1 MAIRGG
7 VVILDQHGNPIPKMA
22 KKSRSVQRSLSDQVK
37 LHTPNAISVAGM
49 MIYEA
54 LMLPQNKELQNQLQS
69 YGLLDREKHSINIDE
84 LYKLPIPVKPKLI
97 KVGGT
102 PPDRAAAIKRCII
115 LGLLALLLTVSTYVI
130 QLHLDAKY
138 YNDHCSSVTNMFSP
152 SARTYKNFVKE
163 AGKLI
168 TMTINPY
175 QKEHCKELI
184 RKHANTNID
193 LAENLGSALGDF
205 KTRIAL
211 SSSIVLAISGLL
223 SEGIKSIIC
232 LGIKLFGS
240 RLDCGV
246 DCSLPQKAEED
257 LVPEPEPEQE
267 EASSGGAKRKAS
279 RRRASTN
286 R

>member
-1 MAIRGG
+1 MAISGG
-7 VVILDQHGNPIPKMA
+7 VVILDEHGKPMPN
-22 KKSRSVQRSLSDQVK
+22 KSRSVKRSLSDQVR
-37 LHTPNAISVAGM
+37 LHAPNAISVAGM

-54 LMLPQNKELQNQLQS
+54 VMLLQNKELQNQLQS
-69 YGLLDREKHSINIDE
+69 YGLLDREKHSINIYE

-97 KVGGT
+97 KVGGM

-152 SARTYKNFVKE
+152 SARTYTNFVKE

-184 RKHANTNID
+184 KKHANTNID
-193 LAENLGSALGDF
+193 LAENLGEVLGDF

-211 SSSIVLAISGLL
+211 STSIVLAISGLL

-246 DCSLPQKAEED
+246 DCSATSSLPQKAEED
-257 LVPEPEPEQE
+257 PAPEPEE
-267 EASSGGAKRKAS
+267 EATSSGGAKRKAY
-279 RRRASTN
+279 RRRASTK